1 MKNSSQKREQNEK
14 KKEALNEYMEALK
27 VVDYWTGKVRELNG
41 AFIYRSPSSNTEL
54 PTKAIGNRVSF
65 HGDGDRGGKRT
76 GSQTERQRS
85 KEAGS
90 VPYPNGKNSRPKGAA
105 DAPVH

>member
-14 KKEALNEYMEALK
+14 KKEALNEYLEALK

-54 PTKAIGNRVSF
+54 PTKAIGNPTVSVSMEME
-65 HGDGDRGGKRT
+65 T
-76 GSQTERQRS
+76 AEENERES
-85 KEAGS
+85 CLNTTSTK
-90 VPYPNGKNSRPKGAA
+90 KTRPAILPSPQSA
-105 DAPVH
+105 